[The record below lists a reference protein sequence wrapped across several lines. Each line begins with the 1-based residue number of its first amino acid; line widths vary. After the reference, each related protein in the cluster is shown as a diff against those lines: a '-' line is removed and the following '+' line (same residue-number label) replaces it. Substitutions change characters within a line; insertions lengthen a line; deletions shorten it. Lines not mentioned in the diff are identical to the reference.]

1 MEFIVELLKEMAK
14 GTMRELWAYFFR
26 KQFLDKEGK
35 DNEKSTLDRGKL
47 IGWIF
52 KKKN

>member
-1 MEFIVELLKEMAK
+1 MEFIVELLKEIAK
-14 GTMRELWAYFFR
+14 AIVREISAHLFK
-26 KQFLDKEGK
+26 KQFLNE

-52 KKKN
+52 KKEKLI